1 MSTALLIVGMGLCSF
16 LPRYLPLVLLK
27 GREMPPSVAS
37 VLGHIPPAVLSALV
51 ATAVLTPTGEDVQ
64 LTVSNPYL
72 VGGLVTVAVG
82 LCMPKRFLLVS
93 AIGIAAFFLAR
104 STLG

>member
-1 MSTALLIVGMGLCSF
+1 MGLCSF